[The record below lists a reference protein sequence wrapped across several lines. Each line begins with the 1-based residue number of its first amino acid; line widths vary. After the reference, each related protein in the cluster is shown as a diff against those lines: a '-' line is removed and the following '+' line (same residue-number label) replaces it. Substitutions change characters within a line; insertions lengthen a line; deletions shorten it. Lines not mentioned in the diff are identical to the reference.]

1 MSLKDLIFGKPLAT
15 SQERAEHIG
24 PVAGIPI
31 FGLDALSSAGYGPEA
46 ALTILLP
53 VGSLGIAYILPIS
66 SSIVVLLAI
75 LYFSYMQTIPAYPGG
90 GGSYTVARENLG
102 ESAGLLA
109 ASALMIDYILTV
121 AVGIS
126 AGVGALVSAL
136 PSLQPHTL
144 SLCLGILLFIA
155 LINLRGLKEAGALFI
170 YPTFLF
176 VGCLLL
182 TIVIGVFRALTSG
195 GHPTPVVAPHAP
207 STAAVAVTGWLLL
220 QSFSSGCTAMTGV
233 EAVSNGVRAFRDP
246 AVRNARI
253 ALTVIIAILA
263 ALLMGIAVLVK
274 IYAIGA
280 TDPGQPGYESVLSQ
294 LLGAVAG
301 KGIFYYVAITSIL
314 LVLSLSANTA
324 FADFP
329 RLCQS
334 IARNGYLPKSFAS
347 RGRRLVF
354 SQGIYALTFIA
365 GVLLLVFKG
374 VTDRLIPL
382 YAVGAFLAFTL
393 SQTGMV
399 AHWKRSKGR
408 HYFSMFLNGLGAFVT
423 AITVLVV
430 MVAKFVEGAWITLA
444 LIPLLFGLMKTIHR
458 HYRRMDKEIAL
469 DKPLDLTHLVKP
481 IAIVPVVGWNRIT
494 HKALRFAL
502 DVTPDVHVFHVQ
514 AEGDSPYLANH
525 WKELVEAPAK
535 RGGFPPPQLT
545 IVKSPYRHVMNPI
558 LDFVKAQ
565 AEQNPDR
572 HIAVIIPERILD
584 RWYDYFLH
592 NRRGTMLKTLLY
604 FAGNE
609 QIVVMNVPWYG
620 SRARM
625 TKSGREK
632 P

>member
-1 MSLKDLIFGKPLAT
+1 MSLKDLIFGRRLAT
-15 SQERAEHIG
+15 SQERAEQIG

-53 VGSLGIAYILPIS
+53 VGAAGIAYIVPIS

-109 ASALMIDYILTV
+109 AAALMIDYILTV

-126 AGVGALVSAL
+126 AGVGALVSAV

-144 SLCLGILLFIA
+144 LLCLGILVFIA
-155 LINLRGLKEAGALFI
+155 LINLRGLKEAGALFVV
-170 YPTFLF
+170 PTFLF
-176 VGCLLL
+176 VTCLLL
-182 TIVIGVFRALTSG
+182 TIAIGVFRWLLSA
-195 GHPTPVVAPHAP
+195 GHPTPVVAPHPP
-207 STAAVAVTGWLLL
+207 SAAAAAVTGWLLL

-246 AVRNARI
+246 GVKNARI

-263 ALLMGIAVLVK
+263 VLLIGIAVLVK
-274 IYAIGA
+274 IYSIGA
-280 TDPGQPGYESVLSQ
+280 TDPGQPGYDSVLSQ
-294 LLGAVAG
+294 LIGAVAG
-301 KGIFYYVAITSIL
+301 KGIFYYVAIASIL

-329 RLCQS
+329 RLCQTIS
-334 IARNGYLPKSFAS
+334 RNGYLPKSFAS

-393 SQTGMV
+393 SQAGMV
-399 AHWKRSKGR
+399 GHWKRAKGR
-408 HYFSMFLNGLGAFVT
+408 HYLSMFLNGLGAFVT

-444 LIPLLFGLMKTIHR
+444 LIPLLFVLMKAIHR
-458 HYRRMDKEIAL
+458 NYLRMEKEIAL
-469 DKPLDLTHLVKP
+469 DKPLDLRKLLKP

-502 DVTPDVHVFHVQ
+502 DISPDVQ
-514 AEGDSPYLANH
+514 AVHIHADSAIPDLANR

-535 RGGFPPPQLT
+535 RAGYNPPQLT
-545 IVKSPYRHVMNPI
+545 VINSPYRSVLTPI

-565 AEQNPDR
+565 AKKNPDR

-592 NRRGTMLKTLLY
+592 NRRGALLKTMLY

-609 QIVVMNVPWYG
+609 QIVVMNVPWYR
-620 SRARM
+620 SDAQM
-625 TKSGREK
+625 TRSEREK
-632 P
+632 T